1 MKINTNLSS
10 LIVQSNL
17 KASTNGLNTAIE
29 RMSTG
34 FKINHAKDN
43 AANYSI
49 NTKLSSKLSSYKIA
63 QDNVYMGLDMVMT
76 AMDSL
81 DLISSHLSRMRDL
94 AEQAANGTYGASSL
108 QSIQSEINARSD
120 EITRLVSNTEFN
132 NVKLFDGEPERTGD
146 FIQAVRPL
154 TEDEAIAQGYTIIT
168 TADELQA
175 MQYDLSGKYILMN
188 DIDLS
193 GYEWTPVGNNDMG
206 PFKGVFNGNGKVV
219 KNLSIN
225 RPSETMQGFF
235 GYASNAIIKNVG
247 LENVDISCKEYSAG
261 LLAGSDDPSS
271 YMSYSTA
278 SITNCYV
285 TGKLKARAGVSGL
298 ALKLRGTVEA
308 CYTNVSIS
316 VSTGGNGGLIGTF
329 GGGSIKNSYSEGNMY
344 GMHSG
349 VSGGFIGDIGYN
361 AVVENCY
368 SSVTSSSFCYG
379 FACMVDSASTILNS
393 YVNNEKTSNK
403 YPPVGHNNSTGTVAG
418 VSTKELN
425 EMISNGVLPKIADS
439 LLTYSPTE
447 FQVGVDSS
455 DSSRISLN
463 ISFALTV
470 PKINLSTSD
479 NARKSLEKIDELI
492 KRVNTKQTEYGAAY
506 NRLES
511 ALETI
516 GVSIDNL
523 TSTQS
528 TIRDSDIAEESSAY
542 IRNQI
547 LQQAAA
553 TLMST
558 ANQTP
563 AIALQLL

>member
-10 LIVQSNL
+10 LIVQSGL

-29 RMSTG
+29 RMTTG

-235 GYASNAIIKNVG
+235 GNASNAIIKNVG
-247 LENVDISCKEYSAG
+247 LENVDIISNESTAG
-261 LLAGSDDPSS
+261 LLAGTGSN
-271 YMSYSTA
+271 A

-285 TGKLKARAGVSGL
+285 TGKLKGYASVSGL
-298 ALKLRGTVEA
+298 ASDLRGTVEA

-329 GGGSIKNSYSEGNMY
+329 RGGSIKNSYSEGNMY

-349 VSGGFIGDIGYN
+349 MSGGFIGEINN

-368 SSVTSSSFCYG
+368 SSVTSSSFYYG
-379 FACMVDSASTILNS
+379 FACEADSDSTILNS
-393 YVNNEKTSNK
+393 YVNNEKTSNTR
-403 YPPVGHNNSTGTVAG
+403 PPVGYNNSTGTVAG

>member
-235 GYASNAIIKNVG
+235 GNASNAIIKNVG
-247 LENVDISCKEYSAG
+247 LENVDIISNESTAG
-261 LLAGSDDPSS
+261 LLAGTGSN
-271 YMSYSTA
+271 A

-285 TGKLKARAGVSGL
+285 TGKLKGYASVSGL
-298 ALKLRGTVEA
+298 ASDLRGTVEA

-329 GGGSIKNSYSEGNMY
+329 GGGSIKNSYSEGNMD

-349 VSGGFIGDIGYN
+349 MSGGFIGEINN

-368 SSVTSSSFCYG
+368 SSVTSSSFYYG

-528 TIRDSDIAEESSAY
+528 TIRDADIAEESSAY

>member
-1 MKINTNLSS
+1 
-10 LIVQSNL
+10 
-17 KASTNGLNTAIE
+17 
-29 RMSTG
+29 
-34 FKINHAKDN
+34 
-43 AANYSI
+43 
-49 NTKLSSKLSSYKIA
+49 
-63 QDNVYMGLDMVMT
+63 MGLDMVMT

-81 DLISSHLSRMRDL
+81 DLISCHLSRMRDL
-94 AEQAANGTYGASSL
+94 AEQAANGTYDASSL

-235 GYASNAIIKNVG
+235 GNASNAIIKNVG
-247 LENVDISCKEYSAG
+247 LENVDIISNEYTAG

-285 TGKLKARAGVSGL
+285 TGKLKGRAYISGL
-298 ALKLRGTVEA
+298 ASNLRGTVEA

-316 VSTGGNGGLIGTF
+316 VPTGANGGLIGRF
-329 GGGSIKNSYSEGNMY
+329 KGGSIKNSYSEGNMY

-349 VSGGFIGDIGYN
+349 MSGGFIGEIDN

-368 SSVTSSSFCYG
+368 SSVTSSSFYYG
-379 FACMVDSASTILNS
+379 FACEADSASTILNS
-393 YVNNEKTSNK
+393 YVNNEKTSNTR
-403 YPPVGHNNSTGTVAG
+403 PPVGSNNFTGTVAW

-492 KRVNTKQTEYGAAY
+492 KRVNTKQMDYGAAY

-547 LQQAAA
+547 LQ
-553 TLMST
+553 
-558 ANQTP
+558 
-563 AIALQLL
+563 

>member
-1 MKINTNLSS
+1 MKIKTNLSS

-235 GYASNAIIKNVG
+235 GNASNAIIKNVG
-247 LENVDISCKEYSAG
+247 LENVDIISNESTAG
-261 LLAGSDDPSS
+261 LLAGTGSN
-271 YMSYSTA
+271 A

-285 TGKLKARAGVSGL
+285 TGKLKGYASVSGL
-298 ALKLRGTVEA
+298 ASDLRGTVEA

-316 VSTGGNGGLIGTF
+316 VSTGGNGGLIGMF
-329 GGGSIKNSYSEGNMY
+329 RGGSIKNSYSEGNMY

-349 VSGGFIGDIGYN
+349 MSGGFIGEINN

-393 YVNNEKTSNK
+393 YVNNEKTSNTR
-403 YPPVGHNNSTGTVAG
+403 PPVGSNNFTGTVAG

-528 TIRDSDIAEESSAY
+528 TIRDADIAEESSVY

>member
-235 GYASNAIIKNVG
+235 GKASNAIIKNVG
-247 LENVDISCKEYSAG
+247 LENVDISCKEDSAG
-261 LLAGSDDPSS
+261 LLAGTGSN
-271 YMSYSTA
+271 A

-285 TGKLKARAGVSGL
+285 TGKLKGYASVSGL
-298 ALKLRGTVEA
+298 ASNLRGTVEA

-316 VSTGGNGGLIGTF
+316 VSTGGNGGLIGKF
-329 GGGSIKNSYSEGNMY
+329 AGGSIKNSYSEGNMY

-349 VSGGFIGDIGYN
+349 MSGGFIGEINN

-368 SSVTSSSFCYG
+368 SSVTSSSFYHG

-393 YVNNEKTSNK
+393 YVNNEKTSNTR
-403 YPPVGHNNSTGTVAG
+403 PPVGHNNSTGTVAG

-528 TIRDSDIAEESSAY
+528 TIRDADIAEESSAY

>member
-17 KASTNGLNTAIE
+17 KASTYGLNTAIE

-225 RPSETMQGFF
+225 RPSEKTQGFF

-247 LENVDISCKEYSAG
+247 LENVDISCKEDSAG
-261 LLAGSDDPSS
+261 LLACANSV
-271 YMSYSTA
+271 YSNV

-285 TGKLKARAGVSGL
+285 TGKLKGYASVSGL
-298 ALKLRGTVEA
+298 ASDLRGTVEA

-329 GGGSIKNSYSEGNMY
+329 RGGSIKNSYSEGNMY

-349 VSGGFIGDIGYN
+349 MSGGFIGEIDN

-368 SSVTSSSFCYG
+368 SSVTSSSFYYG
-379 FACMVDSASTILNS
+379 FACEADSDSTILNS
-393 YVNNEKTSNK
+393 YVNNEKTSNTR
-403 YPPVGHNNSTGTVAG
+403 PLVGYNNSTGTVAG

>member
-49 NTKLSSKLSSYKIA
+49 NTMLSSKLSSYKIA

-235 GYASNAIIKNVG
+235 GKASNAIIKNVG
-247 LENVDISCKEYSAG
+247 LENVDISCKEDSAG
-261 LLAGSDDPSS
+261 LLAGTGSN
-271 YMSYSTA
+271 A

-285 TGKLKARAGVSGL
+285 TGKLKGYASVSGL
-298 ALKLRGTVEA
+298 ASNLRGTVEA

-349 VSGGFIGDIGYN
+349 MSGGFIGEINN

-368 SSVTSSSFCYG
+368 SSVTSSSFYYG

-393 YVNNEKTSNK
+393 YVNNEKTSNTC
-403 YPPVGHNNSTGTVAG
+403 PPVGHNNSTGTVAG

-528 TIRDSDIAEESSAY
+528 TIRDADIAEESSAY

>member
-1 MKINTNLSS
+1 M
-10 LIVQSNL
+10 
-17 KASTNGLNTAIE
+17 
-29 RMSTG
+29 
-34 FKINHAKDN
+34 
-43 AANYSI
+43 
-49 NTKLSSKLSSYKIA
+49 
-63 QDNVYMGLDMVMT
+63 
-76 AMDSL
+76 
-81 DLISSHLSRMRDL
+81 
-94 AEQAANGTYGASSL
+94 
-108 QSIQSEINARSD
+108 
-120 EITRLVSNTEFN
+120 
-132 NVKLFDGEPERTGD
+132 
-146 FIQAVRPL
+146 
-154 TEDEAIAQGYTIIT
+154 
-168 TADELQA
+168 
-175 MQYDLSGKYILMN
+175 
-188 DIDLS
+188 
-193 GYEWTPVGNNDMG
+193 
-206 PFKGVFNGNGKVV
+206 
-219 KNLSIN
+219 
-225 RPSETMQGFF
+225 
-235 GYASNAIIKNVG
+235 
-247 LENVDISCKEYSAG
+247 
-261 LLAGSDDPSS
+261 LAGTGSN
-271 YMSYSTA
+271 A

-285 TGKLKARAGVSGL
+285 TGKLKGRAYISGL
-298 ALKLRGTVEA
+298 ASNLRGTVEA

-316 VSTGGNGGLIGTF
+316 VSTGANGGLIGWF
-329 GGGSIKNSYSEGNMY
+329 KGGSIKNSYSEGNMY

-349 VSGGFIGDIGYN
+349 MSGGFIGEIDN

-368 SSVTSSSFCYG
+368 SSVTSSSFYYG
-379 FACMVDSASTILNS
+379 FACIVDSASTILNS

-479 NARKSLEKIDELI
+479 NACKSLEKIDELI

-511 ALETI
+511 ALEAI

-528 TIRDSDIAEESSAY
+528 TIRDADIAEESSAY

>member
-225 RPSETMQGFF
+225 RPSETRQGFF
-235 GYASNAIIKNVG
+235 GNASNAIIKNVG
-247 LENVDISCKEYSAG
+247 LENVDIISNEYTAG
-261 LLAGSDDPSS
+261 LLAGTGSN
-271 YMSYSTA
+271 A

-285 TGKLKARAGVSGL
+285 TGKLKGRAYISGL
-298 ALKLRGTVEA
+298 ASNLRGTVEA

-316 VSTGGNGGLIGTF
+316 VSTGGNGGLIGDF

-349 VSGGFIGDIGYN
+349 MSGGFIGEINN

-403 YPPVGHNNSTGTVAG
+403 YPPVGYNNSTGTVAG

-528 TIRDSDIAEESSAY
+528 TIRDADIAEESSVY

>member
-10 LIVQSNL
+10 LIVQSGL

-29 RMSTG
+29 RMTTG

-81 DLISSHLSRMRDL
+81 DLISCHLSRMRDL
-94 AEQAANGTYGASSL
+94 AEQAANGTYDASSL

-235 GYASNAIIKNVG
+235 GNASNAIIKNVG
-247 LENVDISCKEYSAG
+247 LENVDIISNEYTAG
-261 LLAGSDDPSS
+261 LLAGTGSN
-271 YMSYSTA
+271 A

-285 TGKLKARAGVSGL
+285 TGKLKGRAYISGL
-298 ALKLRGTVEA
+298 ASNLRGTVEA

-316 VSTGGNGGLIGTF
+316 VPTGANGGLIGRF
-329 GGGSIKNSYSEGNMY
+329 KGGSIKNSYSEGNMY

-349 VSGGFIGDIGYN
+349 MSGGFIGEINN

-403 YPPVGHNNSTGTVAG
+403 YPPVGYNNSTGTVAG
-418 VSTKELN
+418 VTTKELN

-528 TIRDSDIAEESSAY
+528 TIRDADIAEESSVY

>member
-49 NTKLSSKLSSYKIA
+49 NTKLSSKLSSYKVA

-247 LENVDISCKEYSAG
+247 LENVDISCKEDSAG
-261 LLAGSDDPSS
+261 LLAGTGSN
-271 YMSYSTA
+271 A

-285 TGKLKARAGVSGL
+285 TGKLKGYASVSGL
-298 ALKLRGTVEA
+298 ASDLRGTVEA

-349 VSGGFIGDIGYN
+349 MSGGFIGEINN

-368 SSVTSSSFCYG
+368 SSVTSSSFYYG
-379 FACMVDSASTILNS
+379 FACMVDSDSTILNS
-393 YVNNEKTSNK
+393 YVNNEKTSNTR
-403 YPPVGHNNSTGTVAG
+403 PPVGHNNSTGTVAG

-528 TIRDSDIAEESSAY
+528 TIRDADIAEESSAY

>member
-49 NTKLSSKLSSYKIA
+49 NTKLSSKLSSYKVA

-235 GYASNAIIKNVG
+235 GNASNAIIKNVG
-247 LENVDISCKEYSAG
+247 LENVDISCKEDSAG
-261 LLAGSDDPSS
+261 LLAGTGSN
-271 YMSYSTA
+271 A

-285 TGKLKARAGVSGL
+285 TGKLKGYASVSGL
-298 ALKLRGTVEA
+298 ASDLRGTVEA

-329 GGGSIKNSYSEGNMY
+329 RGGSIKNSYSEGNMY

-349 VSGGFIGDIGYN
+349 MSGGFIGEINN

-368 SSVTSSSFCYG
+368 SSVTSSSFYHG

-393 YVNNEKTSNK
+393 YVNNEKTSNTR
-403 YPPVGHNNSTGTVAG
+403 PPVGHNNSTGTVAG

-528 TIRDSDIAEESSAY
+528 TIRDADIAEESSAY

>member
-247 LENVDISCKEYSAG
+247 LENVDISCKEDSAG
-261 LLAGSDDPSS
+261 LLAGTGSN
-271 YMSYSTA
+271 A

-285 TGKLKARAGVSGL
+285 TGKLKGYASVSGL
-298 ALKLRGTVEA
+298 ASDLRGTVEA

-329 GGGSIKNSYSEGNMY
+329 GGGSIKNSYSEGNMD

-349 VSGGFIGDIGYN
+349 MSGGFIGEINN

-403 YPPVGHNNSTGTVAG
+403 YPPVEHNNSTGTVAG

-528 TIRDSDIAEESSAY
+528 TIRDADIAEESSAY

>member
-17 KASTNGLNTAIE
+17 KASTYGLNTAIE

-285 TGKLKARAGVSGL
+285 TGKLKGHAYVSGL

-316 VSTGGNGGLIGTF
+316 VPTGCNGGLIGDF
-329 GGGSIKNSYSEGNMY
+329 RGGSIKNSYSEGNMY

-349 VSGGFIGDIGYN
+349 MSGGFIGKINN

-379 FACMVDSASTILNS
+379 FACEADSASTILNS

-403 YPPVGHNNSTGTVAG
+403 YPPVGYNNSTGTVAG

-528 TIRDSDIAEESSAY
+528 TIRDADIAEESSAY

>member
-17 KASTNGLNTAIE
+17 KASTYGLNTAIE

-225 RPSETMQGFF
+225 RPSEKTQGFF

-247 LENVDISCKEYSAG
+247 LENVDISCKEDSAG
-261 LLAGSDDPSS
+261 LLACANSV
-271 YMSYSTA
+271 YSNA

-285 TGKLKARAGVSGL
+285 TGKLKGYASVSGL
-298 ALKLRGTVEA
+298 ASDLRGTVEA

-329 GGGSIKNSYSEGNMY
+329 RGGSIKNSYSEGNMY

-349 VSGGFIGDIGYN
+349 MSGGFIGEIDN

-368 SSVTSSSFCYG
+368 SSVTSSSFYYG
-379 FACMVDSASTILNS
+379 FACEADSDSTILNS
-393 YVNNEKTSNK
+393 YVNNEKTSNTR
-403 YPPVGHNNSTGTVAG
+403 PLVGYNNSTGTVAG
-418 VSTKELN
+418 VNTKELN

>member
-17 KASTNGLNTAIE
+17 KASTYGLNTAIE

-49 NTKLSSKLSSYKIA
+49 NTMLSSKLSSYKIA

-235 GYASNAIIKNVG
+235 GKASNAIIKNVG
-247 LENVDISCKEYSAG
+247 LENVDISCKEDSAG
-261 LLAGSDDPSS
+261 LLAGTGSN
-271 YMSYSTA
+271 A

-285 TGKLKARAGVSGL
+285 TGKLKGYASVSGL
-298 ALKLRGTVEA
+298 ASNLRGTVEA

-349 VSGGFIGDIGYN
+349 MSGGFIGEINN

-368 SSVTSSSFCYG
+368 SSVTSSSFYYG

-393 YVNNEKTSNK
+393 YVNNEKTSNTR
-403 YPPVGHNNSTGTVAG
+403 PPVGHNNSTGTVAG

-528 TIRDSDIAEESSAY
+528 TIRDADIAEESSAY

>member
-17 KASTNGLNTAIE
+17 KASTYGLNTAIE

-285 TGKLKARAGVSGL
+285 TGKLKGHAYVSGL

-316 VSTGGNGGLIGTF
+316 VPTGCNGGLIGDF
-329 GGGSIKNSYSEGNMY
+329 RGGSIKNSYSEGNMY

-349 VSGGFIGDIGYN
+349 MSGGFIGKINN

-379 FACMVDSASTILNS
+379 FACEADSASTILNS

-403 YPPVGHNNSTGTVAG
+403 YPPVGYNNSTGTVAG

-511 ALETI
+511 ALEAI

-528 TIRDSDIAEESSAY
+528 TIRDADIAEESSAY

>member
-235 GYASNAIIKNVG
+235 GNASNAIIKNVG
-247 LENVDISCKEYSAG
+247 LENVDISCKEDSAG
-261 LLAGSDDPSS
+261 LLAGTGSN
-271 YMSYSTA
+271 A

-285 TGKLKARAGVSGL
+285 TGKLKGYASVSGL
-298 ALKLRGTVEA
+298 ASDLRGTVEA

-329 GGGSIKNSYSEGNMY
+329 RGGSIKNSYSEGNMY

-349 VSGGFIGDIGYN
+349 MSGGFIGEINN

-368 SSVTSSSFCYG
+368 SSVTSSSFYHG

-393 YVNNEKTSNK
+393 YVNNEKTSNTR
-403 YPPVGHNNSTGTVAG
+403 PPVGHNNSTGTVAG

-528 TIRDSDIAEESSAY
+528 TIRDADIAEESSAY

>member
-17 KASTNGLNTAIE
+17 KASTYGLNTAIE

-235 GYASNAIIKNVG
+235 GNASNAIIKNVG
-247 LENVDISCKEYSAG
+247 LENVDISCKEDSAG
-261 LLAGSDDPSS
+261 LLAGTGSN
-271 YMSYSTA
+271 A

-285 TGKLKARAGVSGL
+285 TGKLKGYASVSGL
-298 ALKLRGTVEA
+298 ASDLRGTVEA

-329 GGGSIKNSYSEGNMY
+329 RGGSIKNSYSEGNMY

-349 VSGGFIGDIGYN
+349 MSGGFIGEINN

-368 SSVTSSSFCYG
+368 SSVTSSSFYHG

-393 YVNNEKTSNK
+393 YVNNEKTSNTR
-403 YPPVGHNNSTGTVAG
+403 PPVGHNNSTGTVAG

-528 TIRDSDIAEESSAY
+528 TIRDADIAEESSAY

>member
-49 NTKLSSKLSSYKIA
+49 NTKLSSKLSSYKVA

-235 GYASNAIIKNVG
+235 GNASNAIIKNVG
-247 LENVDISCKEYSAG
+247 LENVDIISNEYTAG

-316 VSTGGNGGLIGTF
+316 VSTGCNGGLIGYF
-329 GGGSIKNSYSEGNMY
+329 GGGSIKNSYSEGNMD

-349 VSGGFIGDIGYN
+349 MSGGFIGEINN

>member
-188 DIDLS
+188 DINLS

-235 GYASNAIIKNVG
+235 GNASNAIIKNVG
-247 LENVDISCKEYSAG
+247 LENVDIISNESTAG

-316 VSTGGNGGLIGTF
+316 VSTGGNGGLIGYF
-329 GGGSIKNSYSEGNMY
+329 GGGSIKNSYSEGNMD

-349 VSGGFIGDIGYN
+349 MSGGFIGEINN

-368 SSVTSSSFCYG
+368 SSVTSSSFYYG
-379 FACMVDSASTILNS
+379 FACEADSDSTILNS
-393 YVNNEKTSNK
+393 YVNNEKTSNTR
-403 YPPVGHNNSTGTVAG
+403 PPVGSNYFTGTVAG

-439 LLTYSPTE
+439 LFTE

-492 KRVNTKQTEYGAAY
+492 KRVNTKQTEYGATY

>member
-1 MKINTNLSS
+1 
-10 LIVQSNL
+10 
-17 KASTNGLNTAIE
+17 
-29 RMSTG
+29 
-34 FKINHAKDN
+34 
-43 AANYSI
+43 
-49 NTKLSSKLSSYKIA
+49 
-63 QDNVYMGLDMVMT
+63 MGLDMVMT

-81 DLISSHLSRMRDL
+81 DLISCHLSRMRDL
-94 AEQAANGTYGASSL
+94 AEQAANGTYDASSL

-261 LLAGSDDPSS
+261 LLAGSDDPSI

-285 TGKLKARAGVSGL
+285 TGKLKGHAYVSGL

-316 VSTGGNGGLIGTF
+316 VSTGGNGGLIGDF

-349 VSGGFIGDIGYN
+349 MSGGFIGEINN

-403 YPPVGHNNSTGTVAG
+403 YPPVGYNNSTGTVAG

>member
-10 LIVQSNL
+10 LIVQSGL

-29 RMSTG
+29 RMTTG

-81 DLISSHLSRMRDL
+81 DLISCHLSRMRDL
-94 AEQAANGTYGASSL
+94 AEQAANGTYDASSL

-235 GYASNAIIKNVG
+235 GNASNAIIKNVG
-247 LENVDISCKEYSAG
+247 LENVDIISNEYTAG
-261 LLAGSDDPSS
+261 LLAGTGSN
-271 YMSYSTA
+271 A

-285 TGKLKARAGVSGL
+285 TGKLKGRAYISGL
-298 ALKLRGTVEA
+298 ASNLRGTVEA

-316 VSTGGNGGLIGTF
+316 VPTGANGGLIGRF
-329 GGGSIKNSYSEGNMY
+329 KGGSIKNSYSEGNMY

-349 VSGGFIGDIGYN
+349 MSGGFIGEINN

-403 YPPVGHNNSTGTVAG
+403 YPPVGYNNSTGTVAG

-528 TIRDSDIAEESSAY
+528 TIRDADIAEESSVY

>member
-1 MKINTNLSS
+1 MKINTNLSC

-17 KASTNGLNTAIE
+17 KTSTNGLNTAIE

-49 NTKLSSKLSSYKIA
+49 NTMLSSKLSSYKIA

-235 GYASNAIIKNVG
+235 GKASNAIIKNVG
-247 LENVDISCKEYSAG
+247 LENVDISCKEDSAG
-261 LLAGSDDPSS
+261 LLAGTGSN
-271 YMSYSTA
+271 A

-285 TGKLKARAGVSGL
+285 TGKLKGYASVSGL
-298 ALKLRGTVEA
+298 ASNLRGTVEA

-349 VSGGFIGDIGYN
+349 MSGGFIGEINN

-368 SSVTSSSFCYG
+368 SSVTSSSFYYG

-393 YVNNEKTSNK
+393 YVNNEKTSNTR
-403 YPPVGHNNSTGTVAG
+403 PPVGHNNSTGTVAG

-528 TIRDSDIAEESSAY
+528 TIRDADIAEESSAY

-553 TLMST
+553 TLLAT

-563 AIALQLL
+563 SIALQLL

>member
-17 KASTNGLNTAIE
+17 KASTYGLNTAIE

-261 LLAGSDDPSS
+261 LLAGSDDPSI

-285 TGKLKARAGVSGL
+285 TGKLKGYASVSGL
-298 ALKLRGTVEA
+298 ASDLRGTVEA

-329 GGGSIKNSYSEGNMY
+329 RGGSIKNSYSEGNMY

-349 VSGGFIGDIGYN
+349 MSGGFIGEINN

-368 SSVTSSSFCYG
+368 SSVTSSSFYYG
-379 FACMVDSASTILNS
+379 FACEADSDSTILNS
-393 YVNNEKTSNK
+393 YVNNEKTSNTR
-403 YPPVGHNNSTGTVAG
+403 PPVGYNNSTGTVAG

>member
-1 MKINTNLSS
+1 
-10 LIVQSNL
+10 
-17 KASTNGLNTAIE
+17 
-29 RMSTG
+29 
-34 FKINHAKDN
+34 
-43 AANYSI
+43 
-49 NTKLSSKLSSYKIA
+49 
-63 QDNVYMGLDMVMT
+63 MGLDMVMT

-235 GYASNAIIKNVG
+235 GNASNAIIKNVG
-247 LENVDISCKEYSAG
+247 LENVDISSNGYSAG
-261 LLAGSDDPSS
+261 LLAGTDDETN
-271 YMSYSTA
+271 YSTA

-285 TGKLKARAGVSGL
+285 TGKLKGRVYVSGL
-298 ALKLRGTVEA
+298 ASKLRGTVEA

-316 VSTGGNGGLIGTF
+316 VSSGSNGGLIGKF
-329 GGGSIKNSYSEGNMY
+329 KGGSIKNSYSEGNMY

-349 VSGGFIGDIGYN
+349 MSGGFIGKINN

-368 SSVTSSSFCYG
+368 SSVTSSSFYYG
-379 FACMVDSASTILNS
+379 FACEADSDSTILNS
-393 YVNNEKTSNK
+393 YVNNEKTSNTR
-403 YPPVGHNNSTGTVAG
+403 PPVGSNYFTGTVAG

-439 LLTYSPTE
+439 LFTE

-528 TIRDSDIAEESSAY
+528 TIRDADIAEESSAY

>member
-235 GYASNAIIKNVG
+235 GKASNAIIKNVG
-247 LENVDISCKEYSAG
+247 LENVDISCKEDSAG
-261 LLAGSDDPSS
+261 LLAGTGSN
-271 YMSYSTA
+271 A

-285 TGKLKARAGVSGL
+285 TGKLKGYASVSGL
-298 ALKLRGTVEA
+298 ASNLRGTVEA

-349 VSGGFIGDIGYN
+349 MSGGFIGEINN

-368 SSVTSSSFCYG
+368 SSVTSSSFYYG

-393 YVNNEKTSNK
+393 YVNNEKTSNTR
-403 YPPVGHNNSTGTVAG
+403 PPVGHNNSTGTVAG

-528 TIRDSDIAEESSAY
+528 TIRDADIAEESSAY

>member
-17 KASTNGLNTAIE
+17 KASTYGLNTAIE

-235 GYASNAIIKNVG
+235 GNASNAIIKNVG
-247 LENVDISCKEYSAG
+247 LENVDIISNEYTAG
-261 LLAGSDDPSS
+261 LLAGTGSN
-271 YMSYSTA
+271 A

-285 TGKLKARAGVSGL
+285 TGKLKGFAYVSGL
-298 ALKLRGTVEA
+298 ASKLRGTVEA

-329 GGGSIKNSYSEGNMY
+329 EGGSIKNSYSEGDMY

-349 VSGGFIGDIGYN
+349 MSGGFIGDIGYN

>member
-235 GYASNAIIKNVG
+235 GNASNAIIKNVG
-247 LENVDISCKEYSAG
+247 LENVDIISNESTAG
-261 LLAGSDDPSS
+261 LLAGTGSN
-271 YMSYSTA
+271 A

-285 TGKLKARAGVSGL
+285 TGKLKGYASVSGL
-298 ALKLRGTVEA
+298 ASDLRGTVEA

-316 VSTGGNGGLIGTF
+316 VSTGGNGGLIGMF
-329 GGGSIKNSYSEGNMY
+329 RGGSIKNSYSEGNMY

-349 VSGGFIGDIGYN
+349 MSGGFIGEINN

-393 YVNNEKTSNK
+393 YVNNEKTSNTR
-403 YPPVGHNNSTGTVAG
+403 PPVGSNNFTGTVAG

-528 TIRDSDIAEESSAY
+528 TIRDADIAEESSVY

>member
-49 NTKLSSKLSSYKIA
+49 NTMLSSKLSSYKIA

-132 NVKLFDGEPERTGD
+132 NVKLFAGEPERTGD

-193 GYEWTPVGNNDMG
+193 GNEWTPVGNNDMG

-235 GYASNAIIKNVG
+235 GKASNAIIKNVG
-247 LENVDISCKEYSAG
+247 LENVDISCKEDSAG
-261 LLAGSDDPSS
+261 LLAGTGSN
-271 YMSYSTA
+271 A

-285 TGKLKARAGVSGL
+285 TGKLKGYASVSGL
-298 ALKLRGTVEA
+298 ASNLRGTVEA

-349 VSGGFIGDIGYN
+349 MSGGFIGEINN

-368 SSVTSSSFCYG
+368 SSVTSSSFYYG

-393 YVNNEKTSNK
+393 YVNNEKTSNTR
-403 YPPVGHNNSTGTVAG
+403 PPVGHNNSTGTVAG

-528 TIRDSDIAEESSAY
+528 TIRDADIAEESSAY

>member
-49 NTKLSSKLSSYKIA
+49 NTMLSSKLSSYKIA

-193 GYEWTPVGNNDMG
+193 GNEWTPVGNNDMG

-235 GYASNAIIKNVG
+235 GKASNAIIKNVG
-247 LENVDISCKEYSAG
+247 LENVDISCKEDSAG
-261 LLAGSDDPSS
+261 LLAGTGSN
-271 YMSYSTA
+271 A

-285 TGKLKARAGVSGL
+285 TGKLKGYASVSGL
-298 ALKLRGTVEA
+298 ASNLRGTVEA

-349 VSGGFIGDIGYN
+349 MSGGFIGEINN

-368 SSVTSSSFCYG
+368 SSVTSSSFYYG

-393 YVNNEKTSNK
+393 YVNNEKTSNTR
-403 YPPVGHNNSTGTVAG
+403 PPVGHNNSTGTVAG

-528 TIRDSDIAEESSAY
+528 TIRDADIAEESSAY

>member
-17 KASTNGLNTAIE
+17 KASTYGLNTAIE

-235 GYASNAIIKNVG
+235 GNASNAIIKNVG
-247 LENVDISCKEYSAG
+247 LENVDISSNGYSAG
-261 LLAGSDDPSS
+261 LLAGTDDETN
-271 YMSYSTA
+271 YSTA

-285 TGKLKARAGVSGL
+285 TGKLKGRVYVSGL
-298 ALKLRGTVEA
+298 ASKLRGTVEA

-316 VSTGGNGGLIGTF
+316 VSSGSNGGLIGKF
-329 GGGSIKNSYSEGNMY
+329 KGGSIKNSYSEGNMY

-349 VSGGFIGDIGYN
+349 MSGGFIGKINN

-368 SSVTSSSFCYG
+368 SSVTSSSFYYG
-379 FACMVDSASTILNS
+379 FACEADSDSTILNS
-393 YVNNEKTSNK
+393 YVNNEKTSNTR
-403 YPPVGHNNSTGTVAG
+403 PPVGSNYFTGTVAG

-439 LLTYSPTE
+439 LFTE

-528 TIRDSDIAEESSAY
+528 TIRDADIAEESSAY

>member
-17 KASTNGLNTAIE
+17 KASTYGLNTAIE

-261 LLAGSDDPSS
+261 LLAGSDDPSI

-285 TGKLKARAGVSGL
+285 TGKLKGHAYVSGL

-316 VSTGGNGGLIGTF
+316 VPTGCNGGLIGDF
-329 GGGSIKNSYSEGNMY
+329 RGGSIKNSYSEGNMY

-349 VSGGFIGDIGYN
+349 MSGGFIGKINN

-368 SSVTSSSFCYG
+368 SSVTSSSFYYG
-379 FACMVDSASTILNS
+379 FACEADSDSTILNS
-393 YVNNEKTSNK
+393 YVNNEKTSNTR
-403 YPPVGHNNSTGTVAG
+403 PPVGYNNSTGTVAG

-528 TIRDSDIAEESSAY
+528 TIRDADIAEESSAY

>member
-247 LENVDISCKEYSAG
+247 LENVDISCKEDSAG

-285 TGKLKARAGVSGL
+285 TGKLKGYASVSGL
-298 ALKLRGTVEA
+298 ASDLRGTVEA

-316 VSTGGNGGLIGTF
+316 VSTGGNGGLIGDF
-329 GGGSIKNSYSEGNMY
+329 WGGSIKNSYSEGNMY

-349 VSGGFIGDIGYN
+349 MSGGFIGEINN

-368 SSVTSSSFCYG
+368 SSVTSSSFYYG
-379 FACMVDSASTILNS
+379 FACEADSDSTILNS

-403 YPPVGHNNSTGTVAG
+403 YPPVGYNNSTGTVAG

-479 NARKSLEKIDELI
+479 NARKSLEKIDEVI

-528 TIRDSDIAEESSAY
+528 TIRDADIAEESSAY

>member
-235 GYASNAIIKNVG
+235 GNASNAIIKNVG
-247 LENVDISCKEYSAG
+247 LENVDIISNESTAG
-261 LLAGSDDPSS
+261 LLAGTGSN
-271 YMSYSTA
+271 A

-285 TGKLKARAGVSGL
+285 TGKLKGYASVSGL
-298 ALKLRGTVEA
+298 ASDLRGTVEA

-316 VSTGGNGGLIGTF
+316 VSTGGNGGLIGMF
-329 GGGSIKNSYSEGNMY
+329 RGGSIKNSYSEGNMY

-349 VSGGFIGDIGYN
+349 MSGGFIGEINN

-368 SSVTSSSFCYG
+368 SSVTSSSFYYG

-403 YPPVGHNNSTGTVAG
+403 YPPVGHNNFTGTVAG

>member
-17 KASTNGLNTAIE
+17 KASTYGLNTAIE

-49 NTKLSSKLSSYKIA
+49 NTKLSSKLSSYKVA

-247 LENVDISCKEYSAG
+247 LENVDISCKEDSAG
-261 LLAGSDDPSS
+261 LLACTNNA
-271 YMSYSTA
+271 YSTTV

-285 TGKLKARAGVSGL
+285 TGKLKGYASVGGL
-298 ALKLRGTVEA
+298 ASDLRGTVEA

-316 VSTGGNGGLIGTF
+316 VSTGGNGGLIGDF
-329 GGGSIKNSYSEGNMY
+329 WGGSIKNSYSEGNMY

-349 VSGGFIGDIGYN
+349 MSGGFIGEINN

-368 SSVTSSSFCYG
+368 SSVTSSSFYYG
-379 FACMVDSASTILNS
+379 FACEADSDSTILNS
-393 YVNNEKTSNK
+393 YVNNEKTSNTR
-403 YPPVGHNNSTGTVAG
+403 PPVGYNNSTGTVAG

-511 ALETI
+511 ALEAI

-528 TIRDSDIAEESSAY
+528 TIRDADIAEESSAY

>member
-49 NTKLSSKLSSYKIA
+49 NTMLSSKLSSYKIA

-235 GYASNAIIKNVG
+235 GKASNAIIKNVG
-247 LENVDISCKEYSAG
+247 LENVDISCKEDSAG
-261 LLAGSDDPSS
+261 LLAGTGSN
-271 YMSYSTA
+271 A

-285 TGKLKARAGVSGL
+285 TGKLKGYASVSGL
-298 ALKLRGTVEA
+298 ASNLRGTVEA

-349 VSGGFIGDIGYN
+349 MSGGFIGEINN

-368 SSVTSSSFCYG
+368 SSVTSSSFYYG

-393 YVNNEKTSNK
+393 YVNNEKTSNTR
-403 YPPVGHNNSTGTVAG
+403 PPVGHNNSTGTVAG

-528 TIRDSDIAEESSAY
+528 TIRDADIAEESSAY